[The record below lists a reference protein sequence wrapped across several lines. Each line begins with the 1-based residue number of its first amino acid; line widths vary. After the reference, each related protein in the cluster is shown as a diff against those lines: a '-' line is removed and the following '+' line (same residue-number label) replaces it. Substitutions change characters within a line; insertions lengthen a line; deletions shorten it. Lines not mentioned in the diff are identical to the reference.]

1 VNAARTPVV
10 NGSTSVTMEIRRLM
24 SADAAGYR
32 ELMLEGYELHP
43 EAFTASVAEREP
55 FPMTWWE
62 GRVKD
67 GDDAEEIVVGAFDEG
82 RLVGVAGLR
91 FEQRPKLRHK
101 STLYGMYVHREYT
114 KRGLGQRLVEV
125 VLEEARER
133 AGQRIVQLTVTEGNR
148 EAESLYAKCGFV
160 TFGVEPFAIAV
171 DGGYAVKIHMWLDL
185 QERPLPPDA

>member
-1 VNAARTPVV
+1 
-10 NGSTSVTMEIRRLM
+10 MEIRRLM
-24 SADAAGYR
+24 SADAAAYR

-55 FPMTWWE
+55 FPVTWWE

-67 GDDAEEIVVGAFDEG
+67 GDDAEEIVVGAFEDG

-91 FEQRPKLRHK
+91 FEQRPKTRHK
-101 STLYGMYVHREYT
+101 ATLYGMYVHRDHT

-125 VLEEARER
+125 VLAEARKR
-133 AGQRIVQLTVTEGNR
+133 PGVRVVQLTVTEGNR

-160 TFGVEPFAIAV
+160 TFGVEPYAIAV
-171 DGGYAVKIHMWLDL
+171 DGGYASKVHMWLDL
-185 QERPLPPDA
+185 EGPPMPAHA